1 MRIVFYSY
9 GLNGLTGVERGVI
22 SRANEYANRGHE
34 VYILC
39 ERDYNPDG
47 PVVTPLSEKVKIV
60 DFMTLMHH
68 PHDLNI
74 SFSGIIPAI
83 TYFRAV
89 DRWIKAIKPDVLI
102 SHGSE
107 CARAFHIVN
116 HHGAAFIYEFD
127 KTLDPNEF
135 KPRLIDRLINS
146 CFRFKVDKYVALT
159 HKDLEFFK
167 GPKNKIEVIPNPVYI
182 QAKPADVTNSKIVV
196 STGRLHFEKNY
207 EFLINAF
214 SIVHSHYPDW
224 QLHIYGDGDQYESL
238 NELISKLHLS
248 DAVKMKGRTADVA
261 SALASGS
268 IFALSSRCE
277 GFPLSVI
284 EAMACGLPV
293 VVTEVNGNHEI
304 IDGNDVGFI
313 VPQGELDQFAK
324 HLIFLIENP
333 QKRIELG
340 EKAIIRSRDF
350 DLKSIIDRQE
360 AMIEQVVSEKKFR
373 LLKR

>member
-1 MRIVFYSY
+1 
-9 GLNGLTGVERGVI
+9 
-22 SRANEYANRGHE
+22 
-34 VYILC
+34 
-39 ERDYNPDG
+39 
-47 PVVTPLSEKVKIV
+47 
-60 DFMTLMHH
+60 MTLMHH